1 MSAFYCTKTN
11 NRNGKLCCHQGT
23 GSGTVST
30 KLPSSPAAR
39 TSASDSARSFAEE
52 KLGEEKNTFIFRI
65 DALEENG
72 RNESRLP
79 HS

>member
-1 MSAFYCTKTN
+1 M
-11 NRNGKLCCHQGT
+11 
-23 GSGTVST
+23 ST